1 VRWNFQYAF
10 NCRFTKE
17 SSSENFVYRLR
28 FEIIMVIIV
37 CGPVFGPPFIF
48 LPESIVFGLSVRLCV
63 RSCIY
68 TRACR
73 RFLVTSYCDEC
84 VCLSVFPFACL
95 ENYMSRLNQIFCAF
109 YLWTWLGPSFDTLFY
124 RATWVSRYQK
134 GKTSLDL
141 NKARDDGV
149 WDGSGI
155 SWTTCKQSAPRS
167 GQISLKAN
175 SYRTK

>member
-1 VRWNFQYAF
+1 MAPFLAHRLYFYRKALCF
-10 NCRFTKE
+10 RF
-17 SSSENFVYRLR
+17 
-28 FEIIMVIIV
+28 V
-37 CGPVFGPPFIF
+37 CP
-48 LPESIVFGLSVRLCV
+48 SVRAFVHLYMPGC
-63 RSCIY
+63 RP
-68 TRACR
+68 ACR

-109 YLWTWLGPSFDTLFY
+109 YLWTWLGPSFDTLFS